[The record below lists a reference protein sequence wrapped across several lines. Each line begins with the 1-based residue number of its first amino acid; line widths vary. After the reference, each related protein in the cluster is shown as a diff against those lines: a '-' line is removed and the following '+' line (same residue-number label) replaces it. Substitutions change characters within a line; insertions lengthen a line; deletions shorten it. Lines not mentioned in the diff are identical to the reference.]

1 MRRTTLLICL
11 SLLALP
17 LAPLAQGP
25 MLLDPAK
32 APMTLKG
39 GWIHQKTGDKNDLVI
54 KIEAIQPDGTFTGRI
69 DFYNTYKAAACKLVN
84 EPIKEGKVTDK
95 TLRVVAEG
103 PNPNTCPK
111 MVLIFNPGSAK
122 FLEGQMQQGH
132 KMWLDAPK

>member
-1 MRRTTLLICL
+1 MRRNVFLA
-11 SLLALP
+11 LLAALLLP
-17 LAPLAQGP
+17 IPSLGQAPL
-25 MLLDPAK
+25 LLDPAK

-39 GWIHQKTGDKNDLVI
+39 GWIHHKTGDKNDLVI

-69 DFYNTYKAAACKLVN
+69 DFYNTYKSAACKLVN
-84 EPIKEGKVTDK
+84 EPIKEGKVTEK